1 MSRSSCRTACGLS
14 SSPMRSGFRRNLSR
28 SCKHTCSSPV
38 LDPAHRRPQL
48 SGVGLGCVAAAAP
61 DLSSYTASL
70 PSPSPRATKQLR
82 LCRDRRSRPPV
93 TFRRPASVDR
103 ADTHKVTGRSAGW
116 YPKVVRTHSPEARP
130 AVERLDRMRPV
141 AAAGWQLDVDAGVQ
155 RPADRVDG
163 IECGL
168 KWIEEVRHRVVV

>member
-1 MSRSSCRTACGLS
+1 
-14 SSPMRSGFRRNLSR
+14 MRSEFRRNLSR
-28 SCKHTCSSPV
+28 SCKRNWQFPRLWHS

-48 SGVGLGCVAAAAP
+48 SGVGLGLRRCRGP

-70 PSPSPRATKQLR
+70 PSPSPRATKQHR
-82 LCRDRRSRPPV
+82 LCRDRFSRPPV
-93 TFRRPASVDR
+93 TFGRPASVDR
-103 ADTHKVTGRSAGW
+103 ADAHKVTGRSAGW
-116 YPKVVRTHSPEARP
+116 YPKVVTTNSPEARP
-130 AVERLDRMRPV
+130 VVERLDRMRPV